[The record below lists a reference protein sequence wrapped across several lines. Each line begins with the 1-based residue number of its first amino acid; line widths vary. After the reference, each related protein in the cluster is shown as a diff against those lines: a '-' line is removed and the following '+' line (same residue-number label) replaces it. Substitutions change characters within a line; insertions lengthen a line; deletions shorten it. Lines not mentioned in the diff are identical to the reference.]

1 MAKERTVT
9 IELDYP
15 VQLPD
20 GELKRLVMHRPSVKE
35 VMDNPI
41 RDALDIAGESRLYA
55 VLCGIGVE
63 DIQALDMEDYGKH
76 PIFGELNRLAELR
89 QLPLPE
95 LFRRRENLAKDIWR
109 LRKQVTERLQPH
121 LLPAREARLAARQ
134 RELNAIDKML
144 AGYGTIQ
151 HN

>member
-63 DIQALDMEDYGKH
+63 DIQALDMEDYGKLQQQFMRFRGAAV
-76 PIFGELNRLAELR
+76 PGNGPANRPATQLSDRWPLSELTALTWEELR
-89 QLPLPE
+89 QWLE
-95 LFRRRENLAKDIWR
+95 EALA
-109 LRKQVTERLQPH
+109 LQ
-121 LLPAREARLAARQ
+121 AEINAAGR
-134 RELNAIDKML
+134 
-144 AGYGTIQ
+144 
-151 HN
+151 

>member
-63 DIQALDMEDYGKH
+63 DIQALDMEDYGQTAAAVHAISGSCRPRKRS
-76 PIFGELNRLAELR
+76 GEPSCNST
-89 QLPLPE
+89 
-95 LFRRRENLAKDIWR
+95 F
-109 LRKQVTERLQPH
+109 
-121 LLPAREARLAARQ
+121 
-134 RELNAIDKML
+134 
-144 AGYGTIQ
+144 
-151 HN
+151 

>member
-55 VLCGIGVE
+55 VLCGIGGIVFAFYNE
-63 DIQALDMEDYGKH
+63 RKV
-76 PIFGELNRLAELR
+76 LNRL
-89 QLPLPE
+89 
-95 LFRRRENLAKDIWR
+95 D
-109 LRKQVTERLQPH
+109 
-121 LLPAREARLAARQ
+121 
-134 RELNAIDKML
+134 
-144 AGYGTIQ
+144 G
-151 HN
+151 

>member
-63 DIQALDMEDYGKH
+63 DIQALDMEDYGKLQQQFMRFRGAAV
-76 PIFGELNRLAELR
+76 PGNGPANRPATQLSAPLASVR
-89 QLPLPE
+89 
-95 LFRRRENLAKDIWR
+95 ADGSDMGG
-109 LRKQVTERLQPH
+109 T
-121 LLPAREARLAARQ
+121 AAM
-134 RELNAIDKML
+134 A
-144 AGYGTIQ
+144 
-151 HN
+151 

>member
-63 DIQALDMEDYGKH
+63 DIQALDMEDYGKLS
-76 PIFGELNRLAELR
+76 GEPSCNST
-89 QLPLPE
+89 
-95 LFRRRENLAKDIWR
+95 F
-109 LRKQVTERLQPH
+109 
-121 LLPAREARLAARQ
+121 
-134 RELNAIDKML
+134 
-144 AGYGTIQ
+144 
-151 HN
+151 